1 MIKYHTKR
9 RLVMKISKTLIH
21 YLSNSSNLLESNII
35 ITNAD
40 TIIYANTYNNLLKYE
55 NIPLSDDLRQLY
67 NKWSNYNNYDEF
79 LILTDNFFKIHPNTN
94 FLYKGQLFLPI
105 FNTNKDTISGLL
117 IFFRDNRNFVKS
129 SLKYA
134 KTIKHFIEI
143 FTADDYIDKNI

>member
-1 MIKYHTKR
+1 M
-9 RLVMKISKTLIH
+9 
-21 YLSNSSNLLESNII
+21 
-35 ITNAD
+35 
-40 TIIYANTYNNLLKYE
+40 
-55 NIPLSDDLRQLY
+55 Y